1 MDFFTHMVEGFTT
14 NFIEDSRWLLLV
26 KGLGITLE
34 ISFYAVILGTILGVV
49 LAFLKLSTS
58 KNFIVVFFR
67 WFAKAWVDV
76 IRGTPSFVQLLII
89 NFVVFASIDA
99 DKVLVA
105 SIAFA
110 LNSSAYMAEII
121 RAGILSI
128 DKGQTEA
135 GRSLGLGHGQTMR
148 YIILPQAVKNILPAL
163 GNEFIVLVK
172 ETSVAGYIGAYE
184 LTKASQIITSR
195 TYNSFWPLFAIAVMY
210 FIVVK
215 LLSIGLNAVERHL
228 RKSDLR

>member
-1 MDFFTHMVEGFTT
+1 MEFFTRLSESFVA
-14 NFIEDSRWLLLV
+14 NFITDDRWKLLV
-26 KGLGITLE
+26 KGLGVTLE
-34 ISFYAVILGTILGVV
+34 ISLFAVILGSILGIIFA
-49 LAFLKLSTS
+49 LAKLSTS
-58 KNFIVVFFR
+58 RNPFISLLRGFSKGFI
-67 WFAKAWVDV
+67 DV

-89 NFVVFASIDA
+89 NFVVFAAIDA
-99 DKVLVA
+99 DKVVVA

-110 LNSSAYMAEII
+110 INSSAYMAEII

-135 GRSLGLGHGQTMR
+135 GRSLGLTHWQTMR
-148 YIILPQAVKNILPAL
+148 YIIFPQAIKNILPAL
-163 GNEFIVLVK
+163 GNEFIVLIK

-210 FIVVK
+210 YIVVK
-215 LLSIGLNAVERHL
+215 ILTIFLNKLERAL
-228 RKSDLR
+228 RKSDIR